1 MLNNMVASF
10 TASNQVGEAM
20 KKGAKKLPEKK
31 NDFPT
36 ENYGDNDSPEVV

>member
-20 KKGAKKLPEKK
+20 KKANSTKRLSKR
-31 NDFPT
+31 
-36 ENYGDNDSPEVV
+36 DSDDLDRNESEE